1 MAHVMLRPNDWF
13 KRIHHEERR
22 SARRAPISYRSCRRA
37 LGTLAGCNWLANL
50 REEKKGIQL
59 ERLSAAAGYNASVLT
74 ADIPKARQMVLGARG
89 TVFVGSNAGSVHALT
104 LDGNRV
110 VKARTLATGLKDGS
124 GVAFH
129 NGALFYSDRTRI
141 LRMDDIENRLDN
153 PPAPGTVV
161 DGLPNE
167 ERHGARFMMV
177 GPDNKLYISVGS
189 PCNVC
194 EAPKD
199 EFGQVLRVNPDGSG
213 REIFARGIRNT
224 VGFDFHPQTRELWF
238 TENGQDE
245 LGTERPNDELNRVS
259 KVGEHFGFPYCH
271 DTAIADP
278 EFGAKRACNEFT
290 PPVFGLGAHVAAL
303 GMRFYKGESVPT
315 AMRDSIIV
323 ARHGSHPPI
332 RVGYDVVRIKLNGNR
347 VDGMEPFL
355 TGFLQGRVYWGR
367 PADVLP
373 MPDGSVLVSDDL
385 NGAIYRVARN

>member
-1 MAHVMLRPNDWF
+1 M
-13 KRIHHEERR
+13 KRHHQLGRR
-22 SARRAPISYRSCRRA
+22 IFRIG
-37 LGTLAGCNWLANL
+37 LVVVLIGTLAGCNWFANF

-59 ERLSAAAGYNASVLT
+59 DRLRTAAGYKTSVLT
-74 ADIPKARQMVLGARG
+74 ADIPKARQMVLGNRG
-89 TVFVGSNAGSVHALT
+89 TLFVGSNAGKVHALT
-104 LDGNRV
+104 LDANRV
-110 VKARTLATGLKDGS
+110 VQARTLAMGLNDGS
-124 GVAFH
+124 AVAFH

-153 PPAPGTVV
+153 PPAPVTVV

-167 ERHGARFMMV
+167 ERHGARFMMI

-189 PCNVC
+189 PCNLC
-194 EAPKD
+194 EAPND
-199 EFGQVLRVNPDGSG
+199 EFGHVLRVNPDGSG

-224 VGFDFHPQTRELWF
+224 VGFDFHPQTRDLWF
-238 TENGQDE
+238 TENGQDD
-245 LGTERPNDELNRVS
+245 LGNERPNDELNRVS

-278 EFGAKRACNEFT
+278 KFGEKRACSEFT

-303 GMRFYKGESVPT
+303 GARFYKGDAVAA
-315 AMRDSIIV
+315 AMRDSMIV

-332 RVGYDVVRIKLNGNR
+332 RVGYDVVRIKLNGNK

-355 TGFLQGRVYWGR
+355 TGFLQGREYWGR

-373 MPDGSVLVSDDL
+373 LPDGSVLVSDDL